1 MANHRPFRE
10 RVQFSDFDREHQLC
24 TNRPRVSHSIF
35 RMLVRAQIA
44 GKLKLCPYATRPH
57 RVFRHALQTGPY
69 ARTSTF
75 GNVVS
80 QLAA

>member
-1 MANHRPFRE
+1 MANHRPFAS
-10 RVQFSDFDREHQLC
+10 VQFSDFDREHQLC

-44 GKLKLCPYATRPH
+44 GKLKLCPYARGRIGFSDTRS
-57 RVFRHALQTGPY
+57 RQGPY

-75 GNVVS
+75 GNVVG